1 MATTWSLWNQQPR
14 QGVLCVRCIEHRVG
28 RQRRQRRDRL
38 VALGII
44 VSVTDFARG
53 KELTKKDRA
62 LSDASARHVAAC
74 LRKVGLKG
82 SDSVREV
89 WVVGGPKDTGRRVSV
104 VVVYPKR

>member
-14 QGVLCVRCIEHRVG
+14 QGVLCVRCIENRVG

-62 LSDASARHVAAC
+62 PSDARARHVAAF

-82 SDSVREV
+82 SDSVRRV
-89 WVVGGPKDTGRRVSV
+89 WSSKAPRSWADES
-104 VVVYPKR
+104 PS